1 MNLFKLG
8 RVNGYLKK
16 HIIKL
21 RGICHRDC
29 DVSRDCCNNYA
40 PKNTKFKLCR
50 RRVQFHFLLVRESI
64 YFDHTNYAKMHG
76 EITKGPSFHVLLMGK
91 IRLDPIAIANGG
103 YVSWFGSYSSVSFKV
118 V

>member
-8 RVNGYLKK
+8 RANGYLKK

-21 RGICHRDC
+21 RGICHRGC
-29 DVSRDCCNNYA
+29 DLSRDCCNNYD
-40 PKNTKFKLCR
+40 PKNTK
-50 RRVQFHFLLVRESI
+50 VQFHFLLVRESI

-76 EITKGPSFHVLLMGK
+76 EITKGPSLHVLLMGK
-91 IRLDPIAIANGG
+91 NRLDPIAIANGG
-103 YVSWFGSYSSVSFKV
+103 YVSWFGGYSSVSFKV